1 MMQCDFFV
9 FTGKFKD
16 IYHDYKYT
24 YQGCGILLIV
34 SSVFLFAGM
43 GLNYRLLA
51 KEKKE
56 EERRARLGGSEGCGK
71 GACCCQSVCLLRP
84 CPLPPRAACP
94 PAAVISWLS
103 SGKETAKQGTV
114 YLCRLYSLHIP
125 AAGLRHHSNLPG
137 SAKKGPTDL
146 LSTTVCIEVPGV
158 QINRRQCPCSV
169 QHCRPDNPSL
179 PQLSYPRSA
188 SN

>member
-24 YQGCGILLIV
+24 YQGCGILLII

-56 EERRARLGGSEGCGK
+56 EERRARVGGREQRSN
-71 GACCCQSVCLLRP
+71 RDN
-84 CPLPPRAACP
+84 AA
-94 PAAVISWLS
+94 
-103 SGKETAKQGTV
+103 KEVAEARNTEDTV
-114 YLCRLYSLHIP
+114 
-125 AAGLRHHSNLPG
+125 
-137 SAKKGPTDL
+137 
-146 LSTTVCIEVPGV
+146 
-158 QINRRQCPCSV
+158 
-169 QHCRPDNPSL
+169 
-179 PQLSYPRSA
+179 
-188 SN
+188 